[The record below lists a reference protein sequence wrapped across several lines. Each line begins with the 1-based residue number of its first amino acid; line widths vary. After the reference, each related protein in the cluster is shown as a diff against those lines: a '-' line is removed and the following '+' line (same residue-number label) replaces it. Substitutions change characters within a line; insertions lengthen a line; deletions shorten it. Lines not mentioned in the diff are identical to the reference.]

1 MLDTD
6 VPDALDEQEEPGE
19 DSSSCDPAI
28 DYPGYDLS
36 FLDTPLRPSRPATS
50 CGDCCRQVSF
60 SSLSVKNCRYSISGR
75 YLVINTANASSPALT
90 REHLIDLSNL
100 DHYRIDEKLENMGE
114 DIYETCGEII
124 NQEEIIGYLTTLKT
138 STGPPPTIVEI
149 EINVIDLDRQASR
162 VHSLGEY
169 VLGTTTPS
177 QLRYDDGWFV
187 WVEKRDGE
195 PSYLGLNVMEDA
207 TGAENAV
214 DTGDTHDISDL
225 EMDGQRVVLRH
236 WDHRIQIYDISGGT
250 FTDVAGDVAF
260 DWYRYQPGIWGDL
273 VAWHD
278 LREGGDLW
286 SQGFA
291 NIYMKN
297 IVTGEESVVCDH
309 PAGQVAPLDIGFGLV
324 AWPDLR
330 NDLFSPN
337 DPYSATN
344 FDIFAYRIDNE
355 EEIQVT
361 DLPGRELC
369 PQIFEN
375 RIYFVMED
383 ESGILS
389 VFEKTLLP
397 VD

>member
-1 MLDTD
+1 
-6 VPDALDEQEEPGE
+6 
-19 DSSSCDPAI
+19 
-28 DYPGYDLS
+28 
-36 FLDTPLRPSRPATS
+36 
-50 CGDCCRQVSF
+50 VSF
-60 SSLSVKNCRYSISGR
+60 SLNSVKNCRYSISGR
-75 YLVINTANASSPALT
+75 YLVINTANVSSPLFT
-90 REHLIDLSNL
+90 QEYLIDLSNL
-100 DHYRIDEKLENMGE
+100 DHYVIAERRTSTSE
-114 DIYETCGEII
+114 DRFETCGEIV
-124 NQEEIIGYLTTLKT
+124 NQEEIIGYLTTVKT

-149 EINVIDLDRQASR
+149 DINVIDLDRQASR
-162 VHSLGEY
+162 VHPLGEY

-177 QLRYDDGWFV
+177 QLQYDDGWFA
-187 WVEKRDGE
+187 WIEARDAE
-195 PSYLGLNVMEDA
+195 PSYLGLNVMDDE

-225 EMDGQRVVLRH
+225 EMDGQLVAFRH
-236 WDHRIQIYDISGGT
+236 WNHRIQIYDISEGT

-286 SQGFA
+286 HQGFA
-291 NIYMKN
+291 DIYMKN

-309 PAGQVAPLDIGFGLV
+309 PAGQVAPLDIGYGLV

-330 NDLFSPN
+330 NDLLAPN

-344 FDIFAYRIDNE
+344 FDIYAYRIDTG

-361 DLPGRELC
+361 ELPGRELC
-369 PQIFEN
+369 PHIFED

-383 ESGILS
+383 DAGILS
-389 VFEKTLLP
+389 VFEKMLDP
-397 VD
+397 